1 MDFDLF
7 GSNVFGII
15 RGHDMCEICN
25 QKSRRKFLAGS
36 MAGIAAV
43 GMMGWSSV
51 TNAASKLA
59 PTSLTPDEALAK
71 LKEGNAK
78 FVNAPEL
85 CASNLGMK
93 RDALTGGQAPWATVL
108 GCADSRVHPEML
120 FGGLELG
127 ELFVCRNAGNM
138 ADTATM
144 GTIEYGAAV
153 LGSPLIVVLGHEK
166 CGAVQAACEVAEKGT
181 ELPGFIGPMVDDILP
196 AAIAMRG
203 KEGDFVSNVIHES
216 AKRTAFRISQESAIV
231 SRLVGEGK
239 VKIVYAIYSL
249 DTGVVEF
256 LG

>member
-1 MDFDLF
+1 
-7 GSNVFGII
+7 
-15 RGHDMCEICN
+15 MCEICN
-25 QKSRRKFLAGS
+25 QKSRRKFLAS
-36 MAGIAAV
+36 SLAGVAAV
-43 GMMGWSSV
+43 GMMGWSTV
-51 TNAASKLA
+51 TSAASKVA
-59 PTSLTPDEALAK
+59 PTSLKPDEALAK

-78 FVNAPEL
+78 FVKAPEL
-85 CASNLGMK
+85 CASNLQMK

-108 GCADSRVHPEML
+108 GCADSRVHPEMV

-181 ELPGFIGPMVDDILP
+181 ELPGSIGPMIDDILP

-203 KEGDFVSNVIHES
+203 KEGDFVNNVIRES
-216 AKRTAFRISQESAIV
+216 ARRTAFRISQESAIV
-231 SRLVGEGK
+231 SRLVNQGK
-239 VKIVYAIYSL
+239 VKVVYAIYNL

-256 LG
+256 FG